1 MARDT
6 KLGKEEITRDIPN
19 VGEEALKDLDESG
32 IVRIG
37 AEVKRDDILV
47 GKITP
52 KGETQLSPEERLLRA
67 IFGEKAG
74 DVRDT
79 SLRVPPGVAGTVIGA
94 QVFSRA
100 ASRRTSARR
109 RSRSRRSSGCARTR
123 KTRSAS
129 SASRAMS
136 KVRELLVGK
145 PAREPV
151 ARRAQQGRL
160 ARRRRRRSR
169 SRDLD
174 EIPRRTWREIQVEDA
189 ARRSRSSACCA
200 SVDEQA
206 A

>member
-1 MARDT
+1 MQRGQVIADGPATERGELALGRNVLVAFMPWGGYNFEDSILISERVVKDDFFTSIHIEEFECVARDT

-37 AEVKRDDILV
+37 AEVKPDDILV

-79 SLRVPPGVAGTVIGA
+79 SLRVPPGVDGHRDRRAGLLA
-94 QVFSRA
+94 P
-100 ASRRTSARR
+100 RR
-109 RSRSRRSSGCARTR
+109 REGRARARDRRGRRSSGSARTR

-129 SASRAMS
+129 SARA
-136 KVRELLVGK
+136 R
-145 PAREPV
+145 
-151 ARRAQQGRL
+151 
-160 ARRRRRRSR
+160 
-169 SRDLD
+169 
-174 EIPRRTWREIQVEDA
+174 
-189 ARRSRSSACCA
+189 
-200 SVDEQA
+200 
-206 A
+206 